1 MGGYPLAVLKMT
13 RSYCWTLSL
22 ASIQVTTLR
31 YIFLKLGNVHCGFLE
46 CWRCVM
52 VLNCTR
58 LLLMPVKV
66 YQPEIEMLFLE
77 EYSDTNEEM

>member
-1 MGGYPLAVLKMT
+1 MGRYPLAVLKVT
-13 RSYCWTLSL
+13 RSYCWSLFL
-22 ASIQVTTLR
+22 ASIQVTTFR
-31 YIFLKLGNVHCGFLE
+31 YIFLKLVNVRCGFLE

-66 YQPEIEMLFLE
+66 YQPEIEIMFLE
-77 EYSDTNEEM
+77 EYSDTSEEI